1 MRFLDTF
8 RHALRREPEARAG
21 ELLANDGYFGVF
33 LLGVAVVAA
42 LTGDLPPSI
51 QLATAGLAMVGAPV
65 AVAIRPGLSDR
76 VLVAMGAVLAGAALF
91 SMGSA
96 IHYLVTNPTGGF
108 RYGPG
113 LGVWILYHATLHW
126 VATGTRRPWVRR
138 LPSAALIIGIAGE
151 LWILYLVI
159 PRFADAI
166 AHIFSLTAH

>member
-8 RHALRREPEARAG
+8 RQAFGREPEALAG

-42 LTGDLPPSI
+42 PAGDLTASM
-51 QLATAGLAMVGAPV
+51 QLGTAGLAMVGAPV
-65 AVAIRPGLSDR
+65 AVAIRPGIGDR
-76 VLVAMGAVLAGAALF
+76 VLVAMGAFLVGAALY
-91 SMGSA
+91 SIGSA

-113 LGVWILYHATLHW
+113 LSVWLLCHATLHW
-126 VATGTRRPWVRR
+126 VATGTRRTWVWR
-138 LPSAALIIGIAGE
+138 LPRAALIIGIAGE

-166 AHIFSLTAH
+166 AQIIR